1 MQTRLTRKP
10 GQKGTKQLLL
20 RYGEKLVC
28 VRDRYDPEKRRRY
41 KTVELI
47 VEERE
52 WMPADSLVRVRIA
65 WGEVD
70 LGVQVKQ
77 AGGKWLPEKKLWEL
91 AYVQVVKLGLLE
103 RMVRD
108 WEK

>member
-28 VRDRYDPEKRRRY
+28 VRDRYDPDKRKRY

-52 WMPADSLVRVRIA
+52 WMPAKCLVQVRIA
-65 WGEVD
+65 PGETE
-70 LGVQVKQ
+70 LQAKVKFM
-77 AGGKWLPEKKLWEL
+77 GGRWRPEKQLWEL
-91 AYVQVVKLGLLE
+91 AYIQVVKLGLLE